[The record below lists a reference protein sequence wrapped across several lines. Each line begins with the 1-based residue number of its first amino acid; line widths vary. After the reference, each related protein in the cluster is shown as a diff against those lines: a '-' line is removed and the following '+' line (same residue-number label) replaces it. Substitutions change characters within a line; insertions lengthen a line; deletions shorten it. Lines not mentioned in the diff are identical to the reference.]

1 MFLSN
6 MFTSEGL
13 KVHFE
18 GMQFPSSEHAFV
30 AAKTLDMV
38 MRQEIADTPDPKDA
52 KRYGRQVEL
61 REDWED
67 VKEEI
72 MLEVLRSKFSKSQN
86 HGMVKQLL
94 DTGRRPL
101 IEGNLWRDT
110 YWGMATVDGEVQ
122 GENRLGQLLMQ
133 VRQELAEGRQ
143 PSPRAASA
151 AASRRQSPQDACHAS
166 KADAAGVE
174 DMTAGELSL
183 PRHFSEWLRLAIS
196 EEAPAED
203 AEGLIASVEVILAG
217 AAEDEEAVS
226 SAVDILHGSGAP
238 NAAEELPSKWAAFG

>member
-1 MFLSN
+1 M
-6 MFTSEGL
+6 SEGL
-13 KVHFE
+13 VVQFE
-18 GMQFPSSEHAFV
+18 GMRFPSSEHAFV

-133 VRQELAEGRQ
+133 VRQELAEGRL

-151 AASRRQSPQDACHAS
+151 SQRQSPDTGHAGE
-166 KADAAGVE
+166 ANVAGVE
-174 DMTAGELSL
+174 GAIADELSV
-183 PRHFSEWLRLAIS
+183 PRRFSEWLRQAIS
-196 EEAPAED
+196 EEA
-203 AEGLIASVEVILAG
+203 
-217 AAEDEEAVS
+217 AADDV
-226 SAVDILHGSGAP
+226 
-238 NAAEELPSKWAAFG
+238 